1 VTEPL
6 VFRSAAGTVTVTA
19 AALSRLVGDAVTSV
33 DGARLRRPR
42 RGVEIRHSE
51 GRASVTLELSV
62 PHGAVMPELAV
73 AVQERVAVALAQT
86 GGLEVERVDVEIGEV
101 T

>member
-6 VFRSAAGTVTVTA
+6 VFRSAAGSVTVTA
-19 AALSRLVGDAVTSV
+19 AALSRLVAQAVSSV

-42 RGVEIRHSE
+42 RGLEIRHAD

-62 PHGAVMPELAV
+62 RHGGAMPELAR
-73 AVQERVAVALAQT
+73 AVQERVAEALART
-86 GGLEVERVDVEIGEV
+86 GGFEVERVDVEIEEV

>member
-6 VFRSAAGTVTVTA
+6 VFRSAAGSVTLTA
-19 AALSRLVGDAVTSV
+19 AALSRLVAQAVSSV

-42 RGVEIRHSE
+42 RGLEIRHSD

-62 PHGAVMPELAV
+62 RHGAVMPELAR
-73 AVQERVAVALAQT
+73 AVQERVAEALART
-86 GGLEVERVDVEIGEV
+86 GGLEVENVDVEIEDV
-101 T
+101 A

>member
-19 AALSRLVGDAVTSV
+19 AALSRLVADAVTSV

-42 RGVEIRHSE
+42 RGLEIRHSD

-62 PHGAVMPELAV
+62 RHGAVMPELAR
-73 AVQERVAVALAQT
+73 AVQERVAEALAQT
-86 GGLEVERVDVEIGEV
+86 GGLAVERVDVEVEEV

>member
-19 AALSRLVGDAVTSV
+19 AALSRLVADAVTSV

-42 RGVEIRHSE
+42 RGLEIRHSG

-62 PHGAVMPELAV
+62 RQGAVMPQLAQ
-73 AVQERVAVALAQT
+73 AVQERVAQALAQT
-86 GGLEVERVDVEIGEV
+86 GSLEVELVDVEIEEA

>member
-1 VTEPL
+1 MTEPL

-19 AALSRLVGDAVTSV
+19 AALLRLVGDAVTSV
-33 DGARLRRPR
+33 DGTRLRRPR
-42 RGVEIRHSE
+42 RGLEIRHSD

-62 PHGAVMPELAV
+62 PQGAAMPELAR
-73 AVQERVAVALAQT
+73 AVQERVAAALAQT

>member
-19 AALSRLVGDAVTSV
+19 AALSRLVADAVTSV
-33 DGARLRRPR
+33 EGARLRRPK
-42 RGVEIRHSE
+42 RGLEIRHSD
-51 GRASVTLELSV
+51 GRASVTLELSLRHV
-62 PHGAVMPELAV
+62 AVMPELAQ
-73 AVQERVAVALAQT
+73 AVQERVAQALALT
-86 GGLEVERVDVEIGEV
+86 GGLAVERVDVEIEEV

>member
-19 AALSRLVGDAVTSV
+19 AALSRLVADAVTSV
-33 DGARLRRPR
+33 DGARLRRPK
-42 RGVEIRHSE
+42 RGLEIWHGD
-51 GRASVTLELSV
+51 GRATVTLELSV
-62 PHGAVMPELAV
+62 RHGAVMPELAR
-73 AVQERVAVALAQT
+73 AVQERVAEALAQT
-86 GGLEVERVDVEIGEV
+86 GGLEVERVDVEVEEV

>member
-6 VFRSAAGTVTVTA
+6 VFRGAAGSVTVTA
-19 AALSRLVGDAVTSV
+19 AALSRLVAQAVSSV

-42 RGVEIRHSE
+42 RGLEIRHSD

-62 PHGAVMPELAV
+62 RHGAVMPELAR
-73 AVQERVAVALAQT
+73 AVQERVAEALAQT
-86 GGLEVERVDVEIGEV
+86 GSLEVERVDVEIEDV

>member
-6 VFRSAAGTVTVTA
+6 VFRSAAGSVTVTA
-19 AALSRLVGDAVTSV
+19 AALSRLVAEAVSSV

-42 RGVEIRHSE
+42 RGLEIRHAD

-62 PHGAVMPELAV
+62 RHGAAMPELAR
-73 AVQERVAVALAQT
+73 AVQERVAKALARA
-86 GGLEVERVDVEIGEV
+86 GGLEVERVDVEIEEV
-101 T
+101 A